1 MNMLIYFTFFLMG
14 GVLGAIIHQWVF
26 VKRSKLILSQKIIY
40 LENQL
45 IDKVDRQL
53 VEQAREEAAQVVT
66 DLEQKFNLDISKLEV
81 KAQQVQQENAGA
93 IQEKETQLDD
103 FQVKHQ
109 QYVEKVNGYQQELKK
124 NISALLDILSTLNR
138 WDDEMSKL
146 MAHNNDMQKQNKEF
160 ANIVKQIIILALN
173 ASIEAARAGEAG
185 RGFAV
190 VADEVKILASR
201 SGGLSDSYRDNLYK
215 NDLIT
220 TATFQDIQ
228 AIGKMILTS
237 IYAVSAKLDEL
248 DQINSC

>member
-1 MNMLIYFTFFLMG
+1 MLTYIAVLFIG
-14 GVLGAIIHQWVF
+14 GVLGAAIHQLFF
-26 VKRSKLILSQKIIY
+26 VKQIKLNLSHKIIS

-45 IDKVDRQL
+45 IGKVDKKL
-53 VEQAREEAAQVVT
+53 VDQARKEEAQIAT
-66 DLEQKFNLDISKLEV
+66 DIEHKSNIKISELEDRI
-81 KAQQVQQENAGA
+81 QQVQQSSVDIIE
-93 IQEKETQLDD
+93 EKNRQLNDV
-103 FQVKHQ
+103 QAKHQ
-109 QYVEKVNGYQQELKK
+109 KYVEQINEHQQELKK
-124 NISALLDILSTLNR
+124 NISALLDILLTLNR

-190 VADEVKILASR
+190 VADEVKMLASR
-201 SGGLSDSYRDNLYK
+201 SGGLSDSYRDNLHK

-220 TATFQDIQ
+220 TATFQDVQ

-237 IYAVSAKLDEL
+237 IYAINAKLDEL
-248 DQINSC
+248 NQTNLC